1 MRGHKELTPERCRE
15 EAKALRELAIQTRD
29 SQERRELLVA
39 AKEMDII
46 AAELGRAFSVLSGFD
61 LRYS

>member
-15 EAKALRELAIQTRD
+15 EAKALRELAIKTREL
-29 SQERRELLVA
+29 QERRELLVA

-46 AAELGRAFSVLSGFD
+46 AVELARESISRAV
-61 LRYS
+61 RAR

>member
-15 EAKALRELAIQTRD
+15 EAKALRELAIKTREL
-29 SQERRELLVA
+29 QERRELLVA

-46 AAELGRAFSVLSGFD
+46 AVELAWESISRAV
-61 LRYS
+61 RER

>member
-15 EAKALRELAIQTRD
+15 EAKALRELAIKTREL
-29 SQERRELLVA
+29 QERRELLVA

-46 AAELGRAFSVLSGFD
+46 AVELARESIFRAV
-61 LRYS
+61 RER

>member
-15 EAKALRELAIQTRD
+15 EAKALRELAIKTREL
-29 SQERRELLVA
+29 QERRELLLA

-46 AAELGRAFSVLSGFD
+46 AVELARESISRAV
-61 LRYS
+61 RAR

>member
-15 EAKALRELAIQTRD
+15 EAKALRELAIKTREL
-29 SQERRELLVA
+29 QERRELLVA

-46 AAELGRAFSVLSGFD
+46 AVELARESISRAV
-61 LRYS
+61 RER

>member
-15 EAKALRELAIQTRD
+15 EAKALRELAIRTREL
-29 SQERRELLVA
+29 QERRELLVA

-46 AAELGRAFSVLSGFD
+46 AVELARESISRAV
-61 LRYS
+61 RER

>member
-15 EAKALRELAIQTRD
+15 EAKALRELAIQTREL
-29 SQERRELLVA
+29 QERRELLMA

-46 AAELGRAFSVLSGFD
+46 AAELAMESISRAV
-61 LRYS
+61 RER

>member
-15 EAKALRELAIQTRD
+15 EAKALRELAIQTKEL
-29 SQERRELLVA
+29 QERRELLMA

-46 AAELGRAFSVLSGFD
+46 AAELAMESISRAV
-61 LRYS
+61 RER